1 MIPEIKALYSDQILH
16 DAARRYGVEPEEVRS
31 LGGFESFV
39 YEYTKQGEDYVL
51 KITHTLRR
59 SVNYIRGEIEWV
71 NYLADQGI
79 KGSRVVPSEQGNLVE
94 EIAADQGSFLAIV
107 YVKAR
112 GIAII
117 ADVWDEP
124 LFEQWGAMLG
134 RMHRHTKDY
143 EVSSPLI
150 QRQTWDQEEQLRA
163 DKYLPADDPVIGILE
178 ERLKTLCSLPIT
190 RDTYG
195 LVHADLHQK
204 NFFIEHGDIYPFDFD
219 DCGYTYFVNDIGIT
233 LYYALRHAPKK
244 HDDVTAYART
254 FFQCFMKGYLKENT
268 VTIEEIAYLQDF
280 IKLRYTLLYII
291 VYQTSDLSIWSEEHI
306 EQLRQHQ
313 HEVIS
318 EKPLIQLD
326 FVAEFR
332 QLQELS

>member
-1 MIPEIKALYSDQILH
+1 MIPEIKALYTDQILH

-112 GIAII
+112 GIDIT

-134 RMHRHTKDY
+134 RMHRHTKNY

-178 ERLKTLCSLPIT
+178 ERLKTLRSLPIT

-204 NFFIEHGDIYPFDFD
+204 NFFIDHGDIYPFDFD

-233 LYYALRHAPKK
+233 LYYAMRYAPTKN
-244 HDDVTAYART
+244 DDMTDYART
-254 FFQCFMKGYLKENT
+254 FFRCFMEGYLRENSI
-268 VTIEEIAYLQDF
+268 TIEEIAYIQDF
-280 IKLRYTLLYII
+280 IKLRHTLLYIVFI
-291 VYQTSDLSIWSEEHI
+291 QVGHLSRENE
-306 EQLRQHQ
+306 EQLQRLLQHQ

-318 EKPLIQLD
+318 EEPLIPLD
-326 FVAEFR
+326 FVAEFS